1 MKDPEGSLV
10 RAPDSDFD
18 SFAPALVRVLAGTFM
33 TSSIPLL
40 LALDTAQEDCAAA
53 LLRDGKLLAVR
64 CEHVGNRHAECVL
77 GLIDAVLAEAGE
89 TKANLSAVAF
99 GAGPGSFTG
108 LRVAC
113 GVAQGLAWALRLPVL
128 AVSNLEA
135 AALLAAREKG
145 LAPGE
150 RIFVANDA
158 RMNECYAALYEVCDP
173 ATGRYFTCLTEPALL
188 KPEAVPAAAREGGA
202 KLVAG
207 SAPVQF
213 PEVFDATRLEGIEL
227 YPRTASAPEEIAL
240 LGEAMFRRG
249 EAVEPQAAAPI
260 YVRNRVALTMAERA
274 AGEKL

>member
-1 MKDPEGSLV
+1 MEDPEGSPV

-33 TSSIPLL
+33 TSSIPLF

-173 ATGRYFTCLTEPALL
+173 ATGRYFTRLTEPALL